1 MLGESFE
8 IYSGMNALWWQLK
21 DEYARC
27 KWSEQCHISASS
39 RWFGRY
45 GILLLGGICLTAIAS
60 VGVMNIIGNISPV
73 TEQIIICVSLV
84 VTILSYAT
92 DQQYSARLHN
102 DAADC
107 YYALEQQY
115 IALMLKMKSKAIE
128 INSAF
133 EEHNRLAAE
142 LYRIA
147 CKYPK
152 TSERD
157 YSNAKKGIAAEK
169 VTFGKQQAAIIPEQS
184 RKTELDIWF
193 SPELIGDL
201 DD

>member
-1 MLGESFE
+1 M
-8 IYSGMNALWWQLK
+8 WWQLK

-39 RWFGRY
+39 RWFGKY
-45 GILLLGGICLTAIAS
+45 GRLLLGGICLTTISS
-60 VGVMNIIGNISPV
+60 VGIMSIVENISPIAGQV
-73 TEQIIICVSLV
+73 IICISLIVS
-84 VTILSYAT
+84 ILSWAT

-115 IALMLKMKSKAIE
+115 ITLMLRIKSKTIDLSHAV
-128 INSAF
+128 

-142 LYRIA
+142 QYRIA

-152 TSERD
+152 TGDRD
-157 YSNAKKGIAAEK
+157 YANAKKIIMEGK
-169 VTFGKQQAAIIPEQS
+169 VTFGEHQVMTVPAQS
-184 RKTELDIWF
+184 KKTELDVWF
-193 SPELIGDL
+193 SPELLGDI
-201 DD
+201 DE